1 MPRGDAL
8 VGLKRV
14 GNYTPQYIYDAFN
27 EPIGA
32 LPLQIGVG
40 VSIVISFTF
49 SQKKKITP
57 AILPFMCFCELSFQ
71 MSHRRLLTLRQLSV
85 FR

>member
-14 GNYTPQYIYDAFN
+14 GNYIPQYIYDTFN

-49 SQKKKITP
+49 SQKK
-57 AILPFMCFCELSFQ
+57 ILLLRFCLLCAFVNFPFK
-71 MSHRRLLTLRQLSV
+71 
-85 FR
+85 